1 MTDKQLPVVLFKESL
16 EAGPDEVVDGN
27 VTVVNAMYQELLG
40 QAEIAEDALR
50 SYYVDFYLT
59 QALGGGFAQYVFT
72 ATDREEI
79 DAYVR
84 GGLEAMGATA
94 HLALFDRTAAAFE
107 ALSEDEVDAYLD
119 GDAEDEQTEV
129 SDAVLAQEELDN
141 EFETLLETED
151 LMELNAA
158 WLRGLEGLLVVDED
172 GLDAVIDERLKTVD
186 DLEERRAQAEAASL
200 EDMPDFEIIIR
211 ELCDLAE
218 VELEKITLGDPN
230 FVYEAETVVAWH
242 FLADGEE
249 YIMVELDDEAL
260 MLRPESLEVVA
271 AVEIEEIDDDELEP
285 AGADA

>member
-1 MTDKQLPVVLFKESL
+1 MTSKQLPVVLFKESL

-40 QAEIAEDALR
+40 QDEIAEDALR

-84 GGLEAMGATA
+84 GGLEAMGAKA
-94 HLALFDRTAAAFE
+94 HLDLFNRTDAAFE

-119 GDAEDEQTEV
+119 GDAEDEDSEV

-141 EFETLLETED
+141 EFEALLETED

-158 WLRGLEGLLVVDED
+158 WLRSLEGLLVVDED
-172 GLDAVIDERLKTVD
+172 GLDAVIDERLATVE

-211 ELCDLAE
+211 ELCDVAE

-230 FVYEAETVVAWH
+230 VVYEAETVVAWH

-249 YIMVELDDEAL
+249 YIMVELEDEAL

-285 AGADA
+285 AGAEA

>member
-1 MTDKQLPVVLFKESL
+1 MTSKQLPVVLFKESL

-40 QAEIAEDALR
+40 QDEIAEDALR

-84 GGLEAMGATA
+84 GGLEAMGAKG
-94 HLALFDRTAAAFE
+94 HLDLFNRTDAAFE

-119 GDAEDEQTEV
+119 GDAEDEDSEV

-158 WLRGLEGLLVVDED
+158 WLRSLEGLLVVDED
-172 GLDAVIDERLKTVD
+172 GLDAVIDERLATVE

-211 ELCDLAE
+211 ELCDVAE

-230 FVYEAETVVAWH
+230 FVYEDETVVAWH

-249 YIMVELDDEAL
+249 YIMVELEDEAL

-285 AGADA
+285 VGAEA

>member
-27 VTVVNAMYQELLG
+27 VTVVNAMYQEFLG
-40 QAEIAEDALR
+40 EDEIAAEALR

-72 ATDREEI
+72 AEDREDV

-84 GGLEAMGATA
+84 GGLEGMGAVK
-94 HLALFDRTAAAFE
+94 HLELFNRTAEAFD
-107 ALSEDEVDAYLD
+107 ALSEEETDAYLD
-119 GDAEDEQTEV
+119 GDSEDEDAEV

-141 EFETLLETED
+141 EFEALLETED
-151 LMELNAA
+151 IMALNAE
-158 WLRGLEGLLVVDED
+158 WLRNLETLQVVDQDGLE
-172 GLDAVIDERLKTVD
+172 AVIEARLETVE
-186 DLEERRAQAEAASL
+186 DLEERRAAAEAAAV

-230 FVYEAETVVAWH
+230 HVYQGETVLAWH

-249 YIMVELDDEAL
+249 YLMIELEDEAL
-260 MLRPESLEVVA
+260 MLRAEGEEVIAV
-271 AVEIEEIDDDELEP
+271 VEIEEIDEEELED
-285 AGADA
+285 AGVEA